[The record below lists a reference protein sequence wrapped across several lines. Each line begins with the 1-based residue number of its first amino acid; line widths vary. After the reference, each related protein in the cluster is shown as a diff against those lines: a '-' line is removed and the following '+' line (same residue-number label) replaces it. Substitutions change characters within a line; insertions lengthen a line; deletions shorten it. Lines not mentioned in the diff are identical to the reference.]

1 MSGALARPAPREP
14 RQPARPP
21 ARNPVPHHIIRVLLR
36 PVFRVYF
43 GMRGVGLH
51 HLSWD
56 RPFILAPNHVS
67 MLDWAFISYFLPRQV
82 RFVVDR
88 EFYDHP
94 VFGVG
99 LRVNGA
105 VPVRVGRPDLASQR
119 ALRAV
124 LAAGEPL
131 ILFPEGRISTDGRPG
146 RAHVGVVSLAAAT
159 GTPIVPVAVR
169 GAFAAFPRRA
179 RVPRPRPVTIVF
191 GAPLPPPPPTGRGG
205 QQLQADA
212 LMAHIT
218 ALLDGDAPEKAPW

>member
-1 MSGALARPAPREP
+1 
-14 RQPARPP
+14 
-21 ARNPVPHHIIRVLLR
+21 VPHHVVRILPR

-43 GMRGVGLH
+43 RMRGVGLH

-94 VFGVG
+94 VLGVG

-105 VPVRVGRPDLASQR
+105 VPVRIGRPDLASQR

-131 ILFPEGRISTDGRPG
+131 ILFPEGRISIDGRPG
-146 RAHVGVVSLAAAT
+146 RAHAGVVSLAAAT
-159 GTPIVPVAVR
+159 ATPIVPVAVR
-169 GAFAAFPRRA
+169 GGFAAFPRWA

-191 GAPLPPPPPTGRGG
+191 GAPLPPPPPAGRAG
-205 QQLQADA
+205 QQQQADA
-212 LMAHIT
+212 LMARIT
-218 ALLDGDAPEKAPW
+218 ALLEGDPPEESPW